1 MSGKDTPQGTGIW
14 TVADAIEQIK
24 KKKKKKKKK
33 VFMSMVYAHTTRKTD
48 LLYKIFHL
56 NHVFM
61 TPMTPI
67 YLSVIEPT

>member
-1 MSGKDTPQGTGIW
+1 
-14 TVADAIEQIK
+14 
-24 KKKKKKKKK
+24 
-33 VFMSMVYAHTTRKTD
+33 MSMIYAHTTHKTD

-67 YLSVIEPT
+67 YLSVTRAHMSKRCTQINTHRLLETAPVKIARANHVNFS

>member
-1 MSGKDTPQGTGIW
+1 MTRSTIRNQPQGTGIW
-14 TVADAIEQIK
+14 TVADAIKQK
-24 KKKKKKKKK
+24 KRKEK
-33 VFMSMVYAHTTRKTD
+33 VLMSMIYAHTTRKTD

-67 YLSVIEPT
+67 YLSVIQPT